1 MNSNDKKNI
10 LICPLNWGTGHATR
24 VQVIAAEL
32 RKRGH
37 KIYIAAPRRL
47 HATFDKSSYD
57 EFINLRS
64 PSVHYPA
71 HLPLFIAVML
81 QAPILMVSFL
91 ADRLRLPGIIRKYN
105 IHLIISD
112 NYFGMWSRKTYSVY
126 ITHQTVVALPRELI
140 FARPLISAVHLAI
153 AARYAECWIPDFPGD
168 DNLSGMLSHDC
179 KVPAST
185 HYIGPLSRFSF
196 QIIFSSSSE
205 EEYPDRLKGVSGGGG
220 VQDDISTSSAF
231 TLAILSG
238 PEPQRTA
245 FENIIIAQKDRLP
258 GKLIIVAGTPGE
270 DKQPG
275 HDILRYPWLD
285 GPALKYL
292 IEKADLIICRS
303 GYSTIM
309 DLCQLGKSALLV
321 PTPGQP
327 EQEYLAHYLALKY
340 NATTIKQKQLER
352 FDYLPDVN
360 NKVEWPMKQPDLLD
374 KVLDRLLKILPE
386 QARG

>member
-1 MNSNDKKNI
+1 MKSNGKKNI

-24 VQVIAAEL
+24 VQVIAGEL
-32 RKRGH
+32 KKRGH

-47 HATFDKSSYD
+47 HATFDKSFYD
-57 EFINLRS
+57 EFICLRS
-64 PSVHYPA
+64 APVHYPA
-71 HLPLFIAVML
+71 HLPLCIAVML
-81 QAPILMVSFL
+81 QAPILLVSFL
-91 ADRLRLPGIIRKYN
+91 ADRLRLPGIIRKYD

-112 NYFGMWSRKTYSVY
+112 NCFGMWSRKTYSVY
-126 ITHQTVVALPRELI
+126 ITHQSVVALPRGLI
-140 FARPLISAVHLAI
+140 FARPLINAVHLAI

-168 DNLSGMLSHDC
+168 DNLSGMLSHNC
-179 KVPAST
+179 KLPSNT
-185 HYIGPLSRFSF
+185 KYIGPLSRISF
-196 QIIFSSSSE
+196 LSE
-205 EEYPDRLKGVSGGGG
+205 LSVILSEAKDLSVKESVNRSFASLRM
-220 VQDDISTSSAF
+220 TRF

-238 PEPQRTA
+238 PEPQRTV
-245 FENIIIAQKDRLP
+245 FENLIIAQKDRLP

-275 HDILRYPWLD
+275 HDILRYTWLD

-327 EQEYLAHYLALKY
+327 EQEYLAHYLAGKY
-340 NATTIKQKQLER
+340 NATTVTQKQLAR
-352 FDYLPDVN
+352 IDYLPEVN
-360 NKVEWPMKQPDLLD
+360 NNVIWPVKQPDLLD
-374 KVLDRLLKILPE
+374 KVLSSLLKILPG

>member
-1 MNSNDKKNI
+1 
-10 LICPLNWGTGHATR
+10 
-24 VQVIAAEL
+24 
-32 RKRGH
+32 
-37 KIYIAAPRRL
+37 
-47 HATFDKSSYD
+47 
-57 EFINLRS
+57 
-64 PSVHYPA
+64 
-71 HLPLFIAVML
+71 
-81 QAPILMVSFL
+81 
-91 ADRLRLPGIIRKYN
+91 
-105 IHLIISD
+105 
-112 NYFGMWSRKTYSVY
+112 
-126 ITHQTVVALPRELI
+126 
-140 FARPLISAVHLAI
+140 
-153 AARYAECWIPDFPGD
+153 
-168 DNLSGMLSHDC
+168 
-179 KVPAST
+179 
-185 HYIGPLSRFSF
+185 
-196 QIIFSSSSE
+196 
-205 EEYPDRLKGVSGGGG
+205 VSGGGG

>member
-1 MNSNDKKNI
+1 MNNNVKKNI

-24 VQVIAAEL
+24 VQVIAGEL

-47 HATFDKSSYD
+47 HATFDISVYD
-57 EFINLRS
+57 EFISLWS
-64 PSVHYPA
+64 APVYYSA
-71 HLPLFIAVML
+71 HLPLFITVML
-81 QAPILMVSFL
+81 QAPILLVSFL
-91 ADRLRLPGIIRKYN
+91 ADRLRLPGIIRKHG

-112 NYFGMWSRKTYSVY
+112 NA
-126 ITHQTVVALPRELI
+126 I
-140 FARPLISAVHLAI
+140 HLAI

-168 DNLSGMLSHDC
+168 DNLSGMLSHHC
-179 KVPAST
+179 KVPANT
-185 HYIGPLSRFSF
+185 HYIGPLSRFV
-196 QIIFSSSSE
+196 ILSE
-205 EEYPDRLKGVSGGGG
+205 SPVILSESPV
-220 VQDDISTSSAF
+220 

-238 PEPQRTA
+238 PEPQRTV
-245 FENIIIAQKDRLP
+245 FEDIIIAQKDRLP

-270 DKQPG
+270 NRQPG

-309 DLCQLGKSALLV
+309 DLCHLGKSALLV

-327 EQEYLAHYLALKY
+327 EQEYLAGYLAGKY
-340 NATTIKQKQLER
+340 KVTTVKQRQLSR
-352 FDYLPDVN
+352 IDHLPDIN
-360 NKVEWPMKQPDLLD
+360 NNVKWPAKQPDLLN
-374 KVLDRLLKILPE
+374 KVLDRLLKKLPG